1 MSESLQLFATC
12 AKGLENVLFDEL
24 NQLGANN
31 VRQTIAGCWYEGD
44 LATAYRSCL
53 WSRVASRILLKLG
66 ACEALRAESVAAMV
80 ATTAWESI
88 FTPRQTFIIDFAG
101 DNKAIRHTQFG
112 AQLVKDG
119 IVDRFREVGLN
130 RPSVAKALPDI
141 RINAHLHKDKLTW
154 YLDLSGDSLHRRSYR
169 QQQGA
174 APLRETLAAAV
185 AIRAGVNQQTS
196 VVYDPFCGSGTLLL
210 EAAMIRFDRAPGL
223 TRRGWG
229 FESWLGHDQRVWQ
242 HELSAAEQRFNNAY
256 HAEKARFIGVDSDP
270 RMIAIA
276 QQNAERLGFSDC
288 MDYSEGF
295 AEQAVPADLSA
306 AEQGEQLLISNPPY
320 GERLGEE
327 VETLLLY
334 RRFGAHL
341 RQCFDGWKVAILAG
355 DESLLKRMK
364 LRSHKKYKLY
374 NGALEVLLALYDLTE
389 EQVEFTQAQS
399 NDLANRL
406 KKNYKQLEK
415 WAAKEGINAWR
426 VYDAD
431 LPEYNAAIDIYNDYV
446 VIQEYAAP
454 KDIPEAVAKERL
466 WFLIDTV
473 AHELPFAADHLTLK
487 VRQRQ
492 SGKSQ
497 YQKSQPRGVTT
508 SVHEYGAEFQVNLSD
523 YLDTGL
529 FLDHRWARRELGKL
543 SQGKSILNLF
553 AYTCSASVHAALGG
567 AREVV
572 SVDLSKTYLAWGEDN
587 FRLNGL
593 NPRAHSFVQ
602 ADCLQWLREQRPQQR
617 FDIIFLDP
625 PTFSNSKRMDDVLDV
640 QRDHVMLL
648 KLAARLLKQDGV
660 ILFSNNNR
668 KFKLDDAGLAA
679 IFLQAENWTQR
690 SLSPDFARNKRIH
703 HLFKVT
709 HLD

>member
-12 AKGLENVLFDEL
+12 AKGLENLLFDEL

-31 VRQTIAGCWYEGD
+31 VRQTIAGCWFEGD
-44 LATAYRSCL
+44 LTTAYRSCL
-53 WSRVASRILLKLG
+53 WSRIASRILLKLG

-80 ATTAWESI
+80 ATTAWEAI

-119 IVDRFREVGLN
+119 IVDRFRELGLN
-130 RPSVAKALPDI
+130 RPSVAKTLPDI
-141 RINAHLHKDKLTW
+141 RVNAHLHKDKLTW
-154 YLDLSGDSLHRRSYR
+154 YLDLSGDSLHRRGYR

-229 FESWLGHDQRVWQ
+229 FESWLGHNASLWQ
-242 HELSAAEQRFNNAY
+242 QELTAAEQRFNNAY
-256 HAEKARFIGVDSDP
+256 QAEKARFIGIDSDP

-276 QQNAERLGFSDC
+276 QQNAERLGFTDC
-288 MDYSEGF
+288 MNYSEGL
-295 AEQAVPADLSA
+295 AEQAIPAELATS
-306 AEQGEQLLISNPPY
+306 EQGERLLITNPPY

-334 RRFGAHL
+334 RRFGAQL
-341 RQCFDGWKVAILAG
+341 RQCFDGWKLAILAG

-364 LRSHKKYKLY
+364 LRSYKKYKLY
-374 NGALEVLLALYDLTE
+374 NGALEVLLALYDLTK
-389 EQVEFTQAQS
+389 EQVKFTQTQS

-415 WAAKEGINAWR
+415 WAAKEGVNGWR

-473 AHELPFAADHLTLK
+473 AQELPFAADHLTLK
-487 VRQRQ
+487 IRQRQ

-497 YQKSQPRGVTT
+497 YQKSQPRGLTT

-543 SQGKSILNLF
+543 SQGKSVLNLF
-553 AYTCSASVHAALGG
+553 AYTCSASVHAALGR

-593 NPRAHSFVQ
+593 NPRAHSFIQ

-648 KLAARLLKQDGV
+648 KLAARLLKHDGV
-660 ILFSNNNR
+660 ILFSTNNR
-668 KFKLDDAGLAA
+668 KFKLDDTGLAA

-709 HLD
+709 HLE